1 MKQKTWHAYLLFAAA
16 LVVVV
21 GAWQIAIGN
30 TVNGVLAIV
39 IAVVDL
45 LVVFFLVRGKHSKD
59 V

>member
-1 MKQKTWHAYLLFAAA
+1 MKQKAWYAYLLFAAA
-16 LVVVV
+16 LVAVV

-45 LVVFFLVRGKHSKD
+45 LVVFLLVRGKQSKD